1 MVVEL
6 RKKAQITLPKKIVD
20 QLNLYEGDKFE
31 ISVKNGIIMLE
42 PVAVYPK
49 EYINKLAKEI
59 RLLKEDSNYKDK
71 GFDNVEDLIKYLKQR
86 DKSV

>member
-42 PVAVYPK
+42 PVAIYPK

-59 RLLKEDSNYKDK
+59 KLLKADNKYEDKTFDK
-71 GFDNVEDLIKYLKQR
+71 VDDLIKHLEK
-86 DKSV
+86 K

>member
-1 MVVEL
+1 MIVEL

-42 PVAVYPK
+42 PVASK
-49 EYINKLAKEI
+49 SSI
-59 RLLKEDSNYKDK
+59 
-71 GFDNVEDLIKYLKQR
+71 IKTF
-86 DKSV
+86 